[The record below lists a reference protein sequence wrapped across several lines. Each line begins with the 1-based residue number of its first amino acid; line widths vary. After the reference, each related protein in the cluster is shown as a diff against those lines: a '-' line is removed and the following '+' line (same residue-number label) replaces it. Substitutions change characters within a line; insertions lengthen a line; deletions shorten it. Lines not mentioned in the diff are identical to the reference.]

1 MSEIPQSGPIQR
13 SWQRCLHQGLSRQQS
28 AELDLLPRGELTARL
43 EGHKELIAC
52 FERFVLPL
60 FGQLLAGRPCRLLL
74 CDAEGAIL
82 AASGDD
88 GFARHAE
95 RIFLRSG
102 ARWGEGSKGTNAI
115 GTALAEQSEVQVL
128 GAQHFFAQHSFLS
141 CSACPLFG
149 PDGRLLGVLDISTEA
164 AHHGGDM
171 LGTVRLLAMTLENAL
186 LARQPGWL
194 VDLEPQSLWSARLL
208 LGEEGELLGA
218 NRAGRLWLGQHSFD
232 GKQLL
237 REGRGLRL
245 VPEPVEGSS
254 PLPPL
259 GSGRESLPE
268 PSQVPLK
275 MLERGISLLIEGETG
290 SGKEHLVRALHSQS
304 SRQDK
309 PLVCVN
315 CGALPADL
323 VEAELFG
330 YVGGAF
336 SGARSQ
342 GSQGYLR
349 AAHGGIL
356 MLDEIGELPL
366 SAQTRLLR
374 VLQER
379 AVTPVGSTRPEPVDF
394 WLVSASHR
402 DLAAMVAAG
411 SFREDL
417 YYRICGW
424 RQQLAPLRDWP
435 AHERRALI
443 LRLLT
448 EMDPALQ
455 LTREA
460 EQQLLAHPL
469 PGNVRQLKQALE
481 VACVLAEGQEW
492 VEASHLHLPAVV
504 PASALVPVPPS
515 TSVTAGITSLRE
527 QSRHQVQQTLV
538 DCGGNVSEAA
548 RRLGISRTTLYRALK
563 ACN

>member
-1 MSEIPQSGPIQR
+1 MSELPQSIPSPSPSPIQR
-13 SWQRCLHQGLSRQQS
+13 SWQRCLHQGLLRQQN
-28 AELDLLPRGELTARL
+28 AELDLLPQGELSARQ
-43 EGHKELIAC
+43 EQHRALITC
-52 FERFVLPL
+52 FQRFVLPL
-60 FGQLLAGRPCRLLL
+60 FAQLLAGRPCRLLL
-74 CDAEGAIL
+74 CDGEGAIL

-102 ARWGEGSKGTNAI
+102 ARWGEASKGTNAI

-141 CSACPLFG
+141 CSACPLLG
-149 PDGRLLGVLDISTEA
+149 PDGQLLGVLDISTDA
-164 AHHGGDM
+164 AHHDGDM

-194 VDLEPQSLWSARLL
+194 VDLDPQSLWSARLL
-208 LGEEGELLGA
+208 LGEGGELLGA
-218 NRAGRLWLGQHSFD
+218 NRAGRLWLGQHPFD

-237 REGRGLRL
+237 RDRRGLRL
-245 VPEPVEGSS
+245 EPEPVVIQTENQPQPAVTAG
-254 PLPPL
+254 
-259 GSGRESLPE
+259 
-268 PSQVPLK
+268 VPLK

-290 SGKEHLVRALHSQS
+290 SGKEHLVRALHRQS
-304 SRQDK
+304 SRRDK

-366 SAQTRLLR
+366 PAQTRLLR

-379 AVTPVGSTRPEPVDF
+379 SVTPVGSHKPEPVDF

-402 DLAAMVAAG
+402 DLTAMVQAG
-411 SFREDL
+411 TFREDL

-424 RQQLAPLRDWP
+424 RQPLAPLRAWP
-435 AHERRALI
+435 QGERLGLI
-443 LRLLT
+443 RRLLL

-455 LTREA
+455 LTPQA
-460 EQQLLAHPL
+460 ERQLLAHPL

-481 VACVLAEGQEW
+481 VACVLAEGQGWIEP
-492 VEASHLHLPAVV
+492 AHLHLPEVAAM
-504 PASALVPVPPS
+504 PAPRGA
-515 TSVTAGITSLRE
+515 TTLRE
-527 QSRHQVQQTLV
+527 QSRLRVQQTLTE
-538 DCGGNVSEAA
+538 CGGNVSEAA
-548 RRLGISRTTLYRALK
+548 RRLGISRTTLYRALREEG
-563 ACN
+563 

>member
-1 MSEIPQSGPIQR
+1 MSESLQPGPGPIQR

-28 AELDLLPRGELTARL
+28 ADLDLLPQGELSARQ
-43 EGHKELIAC
+43 EQHRALISC
-52 FERFVLPL
+52 FQRFVLPL
-60 FGQLLAGRPCRLLL
+60 FAQLLAGRPCRLLL
-74 CDAEGAIL
+74 CDGEGAIL
-82 AASGDD
+82 AASGDE

-102 ARWGEGSKGTNAI
+102 ARWGEASKGTNAI

-128 GAQHFFAQHSFLS
+128 GNQHFFAQHSFLS
-141 CSACPLFG
+141 CSACPLLG
-149 PDGRLLGVLDISTEA
+149 PDEQLLGVLDISTDA
-164 AHHGGDM
+164 AHHDGDM

-194 VDLEPQSLWSARLL
+194 VDLDPQSLWSARLL

-218 NRAGRLWLGQHSFD
+218 NRAGRLWLGQHPFD
-232 GKQLL
+232 GRQLL

-245 VPEPVEGSS
+245 VPEADATPSRAVLPGHSS
-254 PLPPL
+254 PVPHPQ
-259 GSGRESLPE
+259 
-268 PSQVPLK
+268 QVPLK

-290 SGKEHLVRALHSQS
+290 SGKEHLVRALHRAS
-304 SRQDK
+304 SRREQ

-315 CGALPADL
+315 CGALPAEL

-349 AAHGGIL
+349 AAHGGML

-366 SAQTRLLR
+366 QAQTRLLR

-379 AVTPVGSTRPEPVDF
+379 SVTPVGSHKPEAVDF

-402 DLAAMVAAG
+402 DLAAMVQSGA
-411 SFREDL
+411 FREDL

-424 RQQLAPLRDWP
+424 RQQLMPLRRWP
-435 AHERRALI
+435 AAERLELI
-443 LRLLT
+443 QRLLA
-448 EMDPALQ
+448 EMDPTLR
-455 LTREA
+455 LTRDA

-481 VACVLAEGQEW
+481 VACVLAEGLGWIEP
-492 VEASHLHLPAVV
+492 AHLHLPSVATE
-504 PASALVPVPPS
+504 PGALPMGE
-515 TSVTAGITSLRE
+515 ATSLRE
-527 QSRHQVQQTLV
+527 QTRRQVQQTLAA
-538 DCGGNVSEAA
+538 CGGNVSEAA
-548 RRLGISRTTLYRALK
+548 RQLGISRTTLYRTLREAP
-563 ACN
+563 

>member
-1 MSEIPQSGPIQR
+1 MSELPQYSSSPSPIQR
-13 SWQRCLHQGLSRQQS
+13 SWQRCLHQGLLRQQS
-28 AELDLLPRGELTARL
+28 AELDLLPQGELSARQ
-43 EGHKELIAC
+43 EAHRTLIVC
-52 FERFVLPL
+52 FQRFVLPL
-60 FGQLLAGRPCRLLL
+60 FAQLLAGRPCRLLL
-74 CDAEGAIL
+74 CDGEGAIL

-102 ARWGEGSKGTNAI
+102 ARWGEASKGTNAI

-128 GAQHFFAQHSFLS
+128 GNQHFFAQHSFLS
-141 CSACPLFG
+141 CSACPLLG
-149 PDGRLLGVLDISTEA
+149 PDGQLLGVLDISTDA
-164 AHHGGDM
+164 AHHDGDM

-194 VDLEPQSLWSARLL
+194 VDLDPQSLWSARLL
-208 LGEEGELLGA
+208 LGEGGELLGA
-218 NRAGRLWLGQHSFD
+218 NRAGRLWLGQHRFN
-232 GKQLL
+232 GQQLL
-237 REGRGLRL
+237 RERRGLRL
-245 VPEPVEGSS
+245 VSEPVVAPRQTAQQGSA
-254 PLPPL
+254 
-259 GSGRESLPE
+259 
-268 PSQVPLK
+268 QVPLK
-275 MLERGISLLIEGETG
+275 MLERGISLLVEGETG
-290 SGKEHLVRALHSQS
+290 SGKEHLVRALHRAS

-366 SAQTRLLR
+366 LAQTRLLR

-379 AVTPVGSTRPEPVDF
+379 SVTPVGSHKPEAVDF

-402 DLAAMVAAG
+402 DLAAMVQAG
-411 SFREDL
+411 TFREDL
-417 YYRICGW
+417 YYRVCGW
-424 RQQLAPLRDWP
+424 RQQLTPLRAWP
-435 AHERRALI
+435 QGERQGLI
-443 LRLLT
+443 RRLLS

-455 LTREA
+455 LTPEA

-481 VACVLAEGQEW
+481 VACVLAEGLGWIEPAQ
-492 VEASHLHLPAVV
+492 LHLPA
-504 PASALVPVPPS
+504 ASAAASSQAS
-515 TSVTAGITSLRE
+515 TATLRE
-527 QSRHQVQQTLV
+527 QNRLRVQQTLAA
-538 DCGGNVSEAA
+538 CGGNVSEAA
-548 RRLGISRTTLYRALK
+548 RQLGISRTTLYRALREGP
-563 ACN
+563 

>member
-1 MSEIPQSGPIQR
+1 MSELPQSIPSPSPIQR
-13 SWQRCLHQGLSRQQS
+13 SWQRCLHQGLLRQQS
-28 AELDLLPRGELTARL
+28 AELDLLPQGELSARQ
-43 EGHKELIAC
+43 EQHRTLITC
-52 FERFVLPL
+52 FQRFVLPL
-60 FGQLLAGRPCRLLL
+60 FAQLLAGRPCRLLL
-74 CDAEGAIL
+74 CDGEGAIL

-102 ARWGEGSKGTNAI
+102 ARWGEASKGTNAI

-141 CSACPLFG
+141 CSACPLLG
-149 PDGRLLGVLDISTEA
+149 PDGQLLGVLDISTDA
-164 AHHGGDM
+164 AHHDGDM

-194 VDLEPQSLWSARLL
+194 VDLDPQSLWSARLL
-208 LGEEGELLGA
+208 LGEGGELLGA
-218 NRAGRLWLGQHSFD
+218 NRAGRLWLGQHPFD

-237 REGRGLRL
+237 RDRRGLRL
-245 VPEPVEGSS
+245 EPEPVMIQTENQPQPAVTAG
-254 PLPPL
+254 
-259 GSGRESLPE
+259 
-268 PSQVPLK
+268 VPLK

-290 SGKEHLVRALHSQS
+290 SGKEHLVRALHRQS
-304 SRQDK
+304 SRRDK

-366 SAQTRLLR
+366 PAQTRLLR

-379 AVTPVGSTRPEPVDF
+379 AVTPVGSHRPEPVDF

-402 DLAAMVAAG
+402 DLAAMVQNG
-411 SFREDL
+411 GFREDL

-424 RQQLAPLRDWP
+424 RQQLTPLRAWP
-435 AHERRALI
+435 QGERLGLI
-443 LRLLT
+443 RRLLS

-455 LTREA
+455 LTPQA
-460 EQQLLAHPL
+460 ERQLLAHPL

-481 VACVLAEGQEW
+481 VACVLAEGQGWIEPD
-492 VEASHLHLPAVV
+492 HLHLPEVAAM
-504 PASALVPVPPS
+504 PAPRGA
-515 TSVTAGITSLRE
+515 TTLRE
-527 QSRHQVQQTLV
+527 QSRLRVQQTLTE
-538 DCGGNVSEAA
+538 CGGNVSEAA
-548 RRLGISRTTLYRALK
+548 RRLGISRTTLYRALREEG
-563 ACN
+563 

>member
-1 MSEIPQSGPIQR
+1 MSESLQPGPGPIQR

-28 AELDLLPRGELTARL
+28 ADLDLLPQGELSARQ
-43 EGHKELIAC
+43 EQHRALIAC
-52 FERFVLPL
+52 FQRFVLPL
-60 FGQLLAGRPCRLLL
+60 FAQLLAGRPCRLLL
-74 CDAEGAIL
+74 CDGEGAIL
-82 AASGDD
+82 AASGDE

-102 ARWGEGSKGTNAI
+102 ARWGEASKGTNAI

-128 GAQHFFAQHSFLS
+128 GNQHFFAQHSFLS
-141 CSACPLFG
+141 CSACPLLG
-149 PDGRLLGVLDISTEA
+149 PDGQLLGVLDISTDA
-164 AHHGGDM
+164 AHHDGDT

-194 VDLEPQSLWSARLL
+194 VDLDPQSLWSARLL

-218 NRAGRLWLGQHSFD
+218 NRAGRLWLGQHPFD
-232 GKQLL
+232 GRQLL

-245 VPEPVEGSS
+245 VPAADVTSSCTALPGHSS
-254 PLPPL
+254 PVPHPQ
-259 GSGRESLPE
+259 
-268 PSQVPLK
+268 QVPLK

-290 SGKEHLVRALHSQS
+290 SGKEHLVRALHRAS
-304 SRQDK
+304 SRREQ

-349 AAHGGIL
+349 AAHGGML

-366 SAQTRLLR
+366 QAQTRLLR

-379 AVTPVGSTRPEPVDF
+379 SVTPVGSHKPEAVDF

-402 DLAAMVAAG
+402 DLAAMVQSGA
-411 SFREDL
+411 FREDL

-424 RQQLAPLRDWP
+424 RQQLMPLRRWP
-435 AHERRALI
+435 AAERLELI
-443 LRLLT
+443 QRLLA
-448 EMDPALQ
+448 EMDPTLR
-455 LTREA
+455 LTRDA

-481 VACVLAEGQEW
+481 VACVLAEGLGWIEP
-492 VEASHLHLPAVV
+492 AHLHLPN
-504 PASALVPVPPS
+504 
-515 TSVTAGITSLRE
+515 VTAEPGALPMGEATSLRE
-527 QSRHQVQQTLV
+527 QTRRQVQQTLAA
-538 DCGGNVSEAA
+538 CGGNVSEAA
-548 RRLGISRTTLYRALK
+548 RQLGISRTTLYRTLREAP
-563 ACN
+563 

>member
-1 MSEIPQSGPIQR
+1 MSESLQPGPGPIQR

-28 AELDLLPRGELTARL
+28 ADLDLLPQGELSARQ
-43 EGHKELIAC
+43 EQHRALISC
-52 FERFVLPL
+52 FQRFVLPL
-60 FGQLLAGRPCRLLL
+60 FAQLLAGRPCRLLL
-74 CDAEGAIL
+74 CDGEGAIL
-82 AASGDD
+82 AASGDE

-102 ARWGEGSKGTNAI
+102 ARWGEASKGTNAI

-128 GAQHFFAQHSFLS
+128 GNQHFFAQHSFLS
-141 CSACPLFG
+141 CSACPLLG
-149 PDGRLLGVLDISTEA
+149 PDGQLLGVLDISTDA
-164 AHHGGDM
+164 AHHDGDM

-194 VDLEPQSLWSARLL
+194 VDLDPQSLWSARLL

-218 NRAGRLWLGQHSFD
+218 NRAGRLWLGQHPFD
-232 GKQLL
+232 GRQLL

-245 VPEPVEGSS
+245 VSEADATPSCTALPGHASPV
-254 PLPPL
+254 LPPQ
-259 GSGRESLPE
+259 
-268 PSQVPLK
+268 QVPLK

-290 SGKEHLVRALHSQS
+290 SGKEHLVRALHRAS
-304 SRQDK
+304 SRRDQ

-349 AAHGGIL
+349 AAHGGML

-366 SAQTRLLR
+366 QAQTRLLR

-379 AVTPVGSTRPEPVDF
+379 SVTPVGSHKPEAVDF

-402 DLAAMVAAG
+402 DLAAMVQSGA
-411 SFREDL
+411 FREDL

-424 RQQLAPLRDWP
+424 RQQLMPLRRWP
-435 AHERRALI
+435 AAERLELI
-443 LRLLT
+443 QRLLA
-448 EMDPALQ
+448 EMDPTLR
-455 LTREA
+455 LTRDA

-481 VACVLAEGQEW
+481 VACVLAEGLGWIEP
-492 VEASHLHLPAVV
+492 AHLHLPSVATE
-504 PASALVPVPPS
+504 PGALPMGE
-515 TSVTAGITSLRE
+515 ATSLRE
-527 QSRHQVQQTLV
+527 QTRRQVQQTLAA
-538 DCGGNVSEAA
+538 CGGNVSEAA
-548 RRLGISRTTLYRALK
+548 RQLGISRTTLYRTLREAP
-563 ACN
+563 

>member
-1 MSEIPQSGPIQR
+1 MSELPQSSPSPIQR
-13 SWQRCLHQGLSRQQS
+13 SWERCLHQGLSRQQS
-28 AELDLLPRGELTARL
+28 AELDLLPQGELSARQ
-43 EGHKELIAC
+43 EQHRTLITC
-52 FERFVLPL
+52 FQRFVLPL
-60 FGQLLAGRPCRLLL
+60 FAQLLAGRPCRLLL

-82 AASGDD
+82 AVSGDD

-102 ARWGEGSKGTNAI
+102 ARWGEASKGTNAI

-141 CSACPLFG
+141 CSACPLLG
-149 PDGRLLGVLDISTEA
+149 PDGQLLGVLDISTDA

-208 LGEEGELLGA
+208 LGEGGELLGA
-218 NRAGRLWLGQHSFD
+218 NRAGRLWLGQHPFD
-232 GKQLL
+232 GPQLL
-237 REGRGLRL
+237 RDHRGLRL
-245 VPEPVEGSS
+245 VPEPTT
-254 PLPPL
+254 LP
-259 GSGRESLPE
+259 SLPAA
-268 PSQVPLK
+268 PPATAGVPLK

-290 SGKEHLVRALHSQS
+290 SGKEHLVRALHAQS
-304 SRQDK
+304 SRRER

-315 CGALPADL
+315 CGALPAEL

-349 AAHGGIL
+349 AAQGGIL
-356 MLDEIGELPL
+356 MLDEVGELPL
-366 SAQTRLLR
+366 LAQTRLLR

-379 AVTPVGSTRPEPVDF
+379 AVTPVGSHKPEAVDF

-411 SFREDL
+411 TFREDL

-424 RQQLAPLRDWP
+424 RQQLVPLRAWS
-435 AHERRALI
+435 ARERQALI
-443 LRLLT
+443 SRLLA
-448 EMDPALQ
+448 EMDPALR
-455 LTREA
+455 LTDEA
-460 EQQLLAHPL
+460 EGQLLAHPL

-481 VACVLAEGQEW
+481 VACVLAEGQGWIEP
-492 VEASHLHLPAVV
+492 AHLHLPEAAGVQV
-504 PASALVPVPPS
+504 PSHGA
-515 TSVTAGITSLRE
+515 ITLR
-527 QSRHQVQQTLV
+527 QQNRQRVQQTLAE
-538 DCGGNVSEAA
+538 CGGNVSEAA
-548 RRLGISRTTLYRALK
+548 RRLGISRTTLYRALRK
-563 ACN
+563 EG

>member
-1 MSEIPQSGPIQR
+1 MSELPQSSSSPIQR
-13 SWQRCLHQGLSRQQS
+13 SWQRCLHQGLLRQQS
-28 AELDLLPRGELTARL
+28 AELDLLPQGELSARQ
-43 EGHKELIAC
+43 EQHRTLITC
-52 FERFVLPL
+52 FQRFVLPL
-60 FGQLLAGRPCRLLL
+60 FAQLLAGRPCRLLL
-74 CDAEGAIL
+74 CDGEGAIL

-102 ARWGEGSKGTNAI
+102 ARWGEASKGTNAI

-141 CSACPLFG
+141 CSACPLLG
-149 PDGRLLGVLDISTEA
+149 PDGQLLGVLDISTDA
-164 AHHGGDM
+164 AHHDGDM

-194 VDLEPQSLWSARLL
+194 VDLDPQSLWSARLL
-208 LGEEGELLGA
+208 LGEGGELLGA
-218 NRAGRLWLGQHSFD
+218 NRAGRLWLGQHPFD
-232 GKQLL
+232 GRQLL
-237 REGRGLRL
+237 RDRRGLRL
-245 VPEPVEGSS
+245 EPEPVVIQTETQ
-254 PLPPL
+254 PLPAVPA
-259 GSGRESLPE
+259 G
-268 PSQVPLK
+268 VPLK

-290 SGKEHLVRALHSQS
+290 SGKEHLVRALHCQS
-304 SRQDK
+304 SRRDK
-309 PLVCVN
+309 PLMCVN

-349 AAHGGIL
+349 AAHGGTL

-366 SAQTRLLR
+366 LAQTRLLR

-379 AVTPVGSTRPEPVDF
+379 AVTPVGSHKPEPVDF

-402 DLAAMVAAG
+402 DLAAMVQDG
-411 SFREDL
+411 GFREDL

-424 RQQLAPLRDWP
+424 RQQLAPLRAWP
-435 AHERRALI
+435 QGDRLGLI
-443 LRLLT
+443 RRLLS

-455 LTREA
+455 LTPQA
-460 EQQLLAHPL
+460 ERQLLAHPL

-481 VACVLAEGQEW
+481 VACVLAEGQGWIEPD
-492 VEASHLHLPAVV
+492 HLHLPEVAAM
-504 PASALVPVPPS
+504 PAPRGA
-515 TSVTAGITSLRE
+515 TTLRE
-527 QSRHQVQQTLV
+527 QSRLRVQQTLTE
-538 DCGGNVSEAA
+538 CGGNVSEAA
-548 RRLGISRTTLYRALK
+548 RRLGISRTTLYRALREEG
-563 ACN
+563 

>member
-1 MSEIPQSGPIQR
+1 MSELPQSSPSPIQR

-28 AELDLLPRGELTARL
+28 AELDLLPQGELSARQ
-43 EGHKELIAC
+43 EQHRTLITC
-52 FERFVLPL
+52 FQRFVLPL
-60 FGQLLAGRPCRLLL
+60 FAQLLAGRPCRLLL
-74 CDAEGAIL
+74 CDGEGAIL
-82 AASGDD
+82 AVSGDD

-102 ARWGEGSKGTNAI
+102 ARWGEASKGTNAI

-141 CSACPLFG
+141 CSACPLLG
-149 PDGRLLGVLDISTEA
+149 PDGQLLGVLDISTDA

-208 LGEEGELLGA
+208 LGEGGELLGA
-218 NRAGRLWLGQHSFD
+218 NRAGRLWLGQHPFD
-232 GKQLL
+232 GPQLL
-237 REGRGLRL
+237 RDHRGLRL
-245 VPEPVEGSS
+245 VPEPTT
-254 PLPPL
+254 LP
-259 GSGRESLPE
+259 SLPAA
-268 PSQVPLK
+268 PPATAGVPLK

-290 SGKEHLVRALHSQS
+290 SGKEHLVRALHAQS
-304 SRQDK
+304 SRRER

-315 CGALPADL
+315 CGALPAEL

-366 SAQTRLLR
+366 LAQTRLLR
-374 VLQER
+374 VLQDR
-379 AVTPVGSTRPEPVDF
+379 AVTPVGSHKPEAVDF

-402 DLAAMVAAG
+402 DLVAMVAAG
-411 SFREDL
+411 TFREDL

-424 RQQLAPLRDWP
+424 RQQLAPLRAWS
-435 AHERRALI
+435 ARERQALI
-443 LRLLT
+443 SRLLA
-448 EMDPALQ
+448 EMDPALR
-455 LTREA
+455 LTDEA
-460 EQQLLAHPL
+460 EGQLLAHPL

-481 VACVLAEGQEW
+481 VACVLAEGQGWIEP
-492 VEASHLHLPAVV
+492 AHLHLPEAAGVQV
-504 PASALVPVPPS
+504 PSHGA
-515 TSVTAGITSLRE
+515 ITLR
-527 QSRHQVQQTLV
+527 QQNRQRVQQTLAE
-538 DCGGNVSEAA
+538 CGGNVSEAA
-548 RRLGISRTTLYRALK
+548 RRLGISRTTLYRALRK
-563 ACN
+563 EG

>member
-1 MSEIPQSGPIQR
+1 MSELPQSIPSPSPIQR
-13 SWQRCLHQGLSRQQS
+13 SWQRCLHQGLLRQQS
-28 AELDLLPRGELTARL
+28 AELDLLPQGELSARQ
-43 EGHKELIAC
+43 EQHRTLITC
-52 FERFVLPL
+52 FQRFVLPL
-60 FGQLLAGRPCRLLL
+60 FAQLLAGRPCRLLL
-74 CDAEGAIL
+74 CDGEGAIL

-102 ARWGEGSKGTNAI
+102 ARWGEASKGTNAI

-141 CSACPLFG
+141 CSACPLLG
-149 PDGRLLGVLDISTEA
+149 PDGQLLGVLDISTDA
-164 AHHGGDM
+164 AHHDGDM

-194 VDLEPQSLWSARLL
+194 VDLDPQSLWSARLL
-208 LGEEGELLGA
+208 LGEGGELLGA
-218 NRAGRLWLGQHSFD
+218 NRAGRLWLGQHPFD

-237 REGRGLRL
+237 RDRRGLRL
-245 VPEPVEGSS
+245 VPDPVVIKTETQ
-254 PLPPL
+254 
-259 GSGRESLPE
+259 SLPAT
-268 PSQVPLK
+268 PPATAGVPLK

-290 SGKEHLVRALHSQS
+290 SGKEHLVRALHRQS
-304 SRQDK
+304 SRRDK

-366 SAQTRLLR
+366 PAQTRLLR

-379 AVTPVGSTRPEPVDF
+379 AVTPVGSHRPEPVDF

-402 DLAAMVAAG
+402 DLAAMVQDG
-411 SFREDL
+411 GFREDL

-424 RQQLAPLRDWP
+424 RQQLAPLRAWP
-435 AHERRALI
+435 QGERLGLI
-443 LRLLT
+443 RRLLS

-455 LTREA
+455 LTPQA
-460 EQQLLAHPL
+460 ERQLLAHPL

-481 VACVLAEGQEW
+481 VACVLAEGQGWIEP
-492 VEASHLHLPAVV
+492 AHLHLPEVAAM
-504 PASALVPVPPS
+504 PAPRGA
-515 TSVTAGITSLRE
+515 TTLRE
-527 QSRHQVQQTLV
+527 QSRLRVQQTLTE
-538 DCGGNVSEAA
+538 CGGNVSEAA
-548 RRLGISRTTLYRALK
+548 RRLGISRTTLYRALREEG
-563 ACN
+563 

>member
-1 MSEIPQSGPIQR
+1 MSELPQSSLSPSPIQR
-13 SWQRCLHQGLSRQQS
+13 SWQRCLHQGLHRQQS
-28 AELDLLPRGELTARL
+28 AELDLLPQGELSARQ
-43 EGHKELIAC
+43 EEHRTLIAC
-52 FERFVLPL
+52 FQRFVLPL
-60 FGQLLAGRPCRLLL
+60 FAQLLAGRPCRLLL
-74 CDAEGAIL
+74 CDGEGAIL

-102 ARWGEGSKGTNAI
+102 ARWGEASKGTNAI

-128 GAQHFFAQHSFLS
+128 GAEHFFAQHSFLS
-141 CSACPLFG
+141 CSACPLLG
-149 PDGRLLGVLDISTEA
+149 PDGQLLGVLDISTDA
-164 AHHGGDM
+164 AHHDGDM

-194 VDLEPQSLWSARLL
+194 VDLDPQSLWSARLL
-208 LGEEGELLGA
+208 LGEGGELLGA
-218 NRAGRLWLGQHSFD
+218 NRAGRLWLGQHRFD
-232 GKQLL
+232 GQQLL
-237 REGRGLRL
+237 RERRGLRL
-245 VPEPVEGSS
+245 VPEPVAAPRKTAQQGAA
-254 PLPPL
+254 
-259 GSGRESLPE
+259 
-268 PSQVPLK
+268 QVPLK

-290 SGKEHLVRALHSQS
+290 SGKEHLVRSLHRQS
-304 SRQDK
+304 SRQER

-366 SAQTRLLR
+366 LAQTRLLR
-374 VLQER
+374 VLQDR
-379 AVTPVGSTRPEPVDF
+379 SVTPVGSHKPEPVDF

-402 DLAAMVAAG
+402 DLAAMVQAG
-411 SFREDL
+411 TFREDL
-417 YYRICGW
+417 YYRVCGW
-424 RQQLAPLRDWP
+424 RQQLTPLRAWP
-435 AHERRALI
+435 QNERLGLI
-443 LRLLT
+443 QRLLA
-448 EMDPALQ
+448 EMDPTLR
-455 LTREA
+455 LTSDA

-481 VACVLAEGQEW
+481 VACVLAEGLGW
-492 VEASHLHLPAVV
+492 IVPSHLHLPA
-504 PASALVPVPPS
+504 ASAAPS
-515 TSVTAGITSLRE
+515 SQASTHTLR
-527 QSRHQVQQTLV
+527 QQNRLRVQQTLA

-548 RRLGISRTTLYRALK
+548 RQLGISRTTLYRTLREGP
-563 ACN
+563 

>member
-1 MSEIPQSGPIQR
+1 MSELSQSSSSPIER
-13 SWQRCLHQGLSRQQS
+13 SWQRCLHQGLSRRQS
-28 AELDLLPRGELTARL
+28 AELDLLPKGELSARQ
-43 EGHKELIAC
+43 EQHRVLIAS
-52 FERFVLPL
+52 FQRFVLPL

-74 CDAEGAIL
+74 CDGEGAIL

-102 ARWGEGSKGTNAI
+102 ARWGEASKGTNAI

-128 GAQHFFAQHSFLS
+128 GNQHFFAQHSFLS
-141 CSACPLFG
+141 CSACPLLG
-149 PDGRLLGVLDISTEA
+149 PDGQVIGVLDISTDA
-164 AHHGGDM
+164 AHHDGDM

-218 NRAGRLWLGQHSFD
+218 NRAGRLWLGQHPFD

-237 REGRGLRL
+237 RDRRGLRL
-245 VPEPVEGSS
+245 MPEAHPVATLPGLPADAGGS
-254 PLPPL
+254 L
-259 GSGRESLPE
+259 GQ
-268 PSQVPLK
+268 QVPLK

-290 SGKEHLVRALHSQS
+290 SGKEHLVRELHGQS
-304 SRQDK
+304 SRRAQ

-315 CGALPADL
+315 CGALPAEL

-366 SAQTRLLR
+366 LAQTRLLR

-379 AVTPVGSTRPEPVDF
+379 AVTPVGSHKPEPVDF

-411 SFREDL
+411 TFREDL

-424 RQQLAPLRDWP
+424 RQLLAPLRDWP
-435 AHERRALI
+435 PRER
-443 LRLLT
+443 
-448 EMDPALQ
+448 
-455 LTREA
+455 
-460 EQQLLAHPL
+460 
-469 PGNVRQLKQALE
+469 QAL
-481 VACVLAEGQEW
+481 V
-492 VEASHLHLPAVV
+492 
-504 PASALVPVPPS
+504 
-515 TSVTAGITSLRE
+515 R
-527 QSRHQVQQTLV
+527 
-538 DCGGNVSEAA
+538 
-548 RRLGISRTTLYRALK
+548 
-563 ACN
+563 

>member
-1 MSEIPQSGPIQR
+1 MSESLQPGPGPIQR

-28 AELDLLPRGELTARL
+28 ADLDLLPQGELSARQDQ
-43 EGHKELIAC
+43 HRTLIAC
-52 FERFVLPL
+52 FQRFVLPL
-60 FGQLLAGRPCRLLL
+60 FAQLLAGRPCRLLL
-74 CDAEGAIL
+74 CDGEGAIL
-82 AASGDD
+82 AASGDE

-102 ARWGEGSKGTNAI
+102 ARWGEASKGTNAI

-128 GAQHFFAQHSFLS
+128 GNQHFFAQHSFLS
-141 CSACPLFG
+141 CSACPLLG
-149 PDGRLLGVLDISTEA
+149 PDGQLLGVLDISTDA
-164 AHHGGDM
+164 AHHDGDM

-218 NRAGRLWLGQHSFD
+218 NRAGRLWLGQHPFD
-232 GKQLL
+232 GRQLL

-245 VPEPVEGSS
+245 VPEADATPSRAVLPGHSS
-254 PLPPL
+254 SVLPPQ
-259 GSGRESLPE
+259 
-268 PSQVPLK
+268 QVPLK

-290 SGKEHLVRALHSQS
+290 SGKEHLVRVLHRAS
-304 SRQDK
+304 SRREQ

-349 AAHGGIL
+349 AAHGGML

-366 SAQTRLLR
+366 QAQTRLLR

-379 AVTPVGSTRPEPVDF
+379 SVTPVGSHKPEAVDF

-402 DLAAMVAAG
+402 DLAAMVQSGA
-411 SFREDL
+411 FREDL

-424 RQQLAPLRDWP
+424 RQQLMPLRRWP
-435 AHERRALI
+435 AAERLGLI
-443 LRLLT
+443 QRLLA
-448 EMDPALQ
+448 EMDPTLR
-455 LTREA
+455 LTRDA

-481 VACVLAEGQEW
+481 VACVLAEGVGWIEP
-492 VEASHLHLPAVV
+492 AHLHLP
-504 PASALVPVPPS
+504 
-515 TSVTAGITSLRE
+515 SVATEPGVLPMEEVTSLRE
-527 QSRHQVQQTLV
+527 QIRRQVQQTLAA
-538 DCGGNVSEAA
+538 CGGNVSEAA
-548 RRLGISRTTLYRALK
+548 RQLGISRTTLYRTLREAP
-563 ACN
+563 

>member
-1 MSEIPQSGPIQR
+1 MSELSQSSASPIER
-13 SWQRCLHQGLSRQQS
+13 SWQRCLHQGLSRRQS
-28 AELDLLPRGELTARL
+28 AELDLLPQGELSARQ
-43 EGHKELIAC
+43 EQHRVLIAS
-52 FERFVLPL
+52 FQRFVLPL

-74 CDAEGAIL
+74 CDGEGAIL

-102 ARWGEGSKGTNAI
+102 ARWGEASKGTNAI

-128 GAQHFFAQHSFLS
+128 GNQHFFAQHSFLS
-141 CSACPLFG
+141 CSACPLLG
-149 PDGRLLGVLDISTEA
+149 PDGQLLGVLDISTDA
-164 AHHGGDM
+164 AHHDGDM

-218 NRAGRLWLGQHSFD
+218 NRVGRLWLGQHPFD

-237 REGRGLRL
+237 RDRRGLRL
-245 VPEPVEGSS
+245 VPEAHPVATLPGLPADAGGSH
-254 PLPPL
+254 
-259 GSGRESLPE
+259 GQ
-268 PSQVPLK
+268 QVPLK

-290 SGKEHLVRALHSQS
+290 SGKEHLVRELHGQS
-304 SRQDK
+304 SRRAQ

-315 CGALPADL
+315 CGALPAEL

-366 SAQTRLLR
+366 LAQTRLLR

-379 AVTPVGSTRPEPVDF
+379 AVTPVGSHRPEAVDF

-411 SFREDL
+411 TFREDL

-424 RQQLAPLRDWP
+424 RQLLAPLRDWP
-435 AHERRALI
+435 PRERQALVQ
-443 LRLLT
+443 RLLA
-448 EMDPALQ
+448 EMDPALR
-455 LTREA
+455 LTDEA
-460 EQQLLAHPL
+460 EHHLLAHPL

-481 VACVLAEGQEW
+481 VACVLAEGQGWIEP
-492 VEASHLHLPAVV
+492 AHLHLPTVAVG
-504 PASALVPVPPS
+504 PVATTAVAGS
-515 TSVTAGITSLRE
+515 TLRE
-527 QSRHQVQQTLV
+527 QNRQRVQQTLTEC
-538 DCGGNVSEAA
+538 DGNVSEAA
-548 RRLGISRTTLYRALK
+548 RRLGISRTTLYRVLREAG
-563 ACN
+563 

>member
-1 MSEIPQSGPIQR
+1 MSELSQSSASPIER
-13 SWQRCLHQGLSRQQS
+13 SWQRCLHQGLSRRQS
-28 AELDLLPRGELTARL
+28 AELDLLPQGELSARQ
-43 EGHKELIAC
+43 EQHRVLIAS
-52 FERFVLPL
+52 FQRFVLPL

-74 CDAEGAIL
+74 CDGEGAIL

-102 ARWGEGSKGTNAI
+102 ARWGEASKGTNAI

-128 GAQHFFAQHSFLS
+128 GNQHFFAQHSFLS
-141 CSACPLFG
+141 CSACPLLG
-149 PDGRLLGVLDISTEA
+149 PDGQLLGVLDISTDA
-164 AHHGGDM
+164 AHHDGDM

-218 NRAGRLWLGQHSFD
+218 NRAGRLWLGQHPFD

-237 REGRGLRL
+237 RDRRGLRL
-245 VPEPVEGSS
+245 VPEASPVAAQPGLPADAGGSH
-254 PLPPL
+254 
-259 GSGRESLPE
+259 GR
-268 PSQVPLK
+268 QVPLK

-290 SGKEHLVRALHSQS
+290 SGKEHLVRELHGQS
-304 SRQDK
+304 SRRAQ

-315 CGALPADL
+315 CGALPAEL

-366 SAQTRLLR
+366 LAQTRLLR

-379 AVTPVGSTRPEPVDF
+379 AVTPVGSHKPEAVDF

-411 SFREDL
+411 TFREDL

-424 RQQLAPLRDWP
+424 RQLLAPLREWP
-435 AHERRALI
+435 TRERQALVQ
-443 LRLLT
+443 RLLA
-448 EMDPALQ
+448 EMDPALR
-455 LTREA
+455 LTDEA
-460 EQQLLAHPL
+460 ERQLLAHPL

-481 VACVLAEGQEW
+481 VACVLAEGQGWIES
-492 VEASHLHLPAVV
+492 AHLHLPTLAVAPV
-504 PASALVPVPPS
+504 AAMALVGS
-515 TSVTAGITSLRE
+515 TLR
-527 QSRHQVQQTLV
+527 QQNRQRVQQTLTEC
-538 DCGGNVSEAA
+538 DGNVSEAA
-548 RRLGISRTTLYRALK
+548 RRLGISRTTLYRALRE
-563 ACN
+563 AG

>member
-1 MSEIPQSGPIQR
+1 MSELPQSIPSPSPSPIQR
-13 SWQRCLHQGLSRQQS
+13 SWQRCLHQGLLRQQS
-28 AELDLLPRGELTARL
+28 AELDLLPQGELSARQ
-43 EGHKELIAC
+43 EQHRTLITC
-52 FERFVLPL
+52 FQRFVLPL
-60 FGQLLAGRPCRLLL
+60 FAQLLAGRPCRLLL
-74 CDAEGAIL
+74 CDGEGAIL

-102 ARWGEGSKGTNAI
+102 ARWGEASKGTNAI

-141 CSACPLFG
+141 CSACPLLG
-149 PDGRLLGVLDISTEA
+149 PDGQLLGVLDISTDA
-164 AHHGGDM
+164 AHHDGDM

-194 VDLEPQSLWSARLL
+194 VDLDPQSLWSARLL
-208 LGEEGELLGA
+208 LGEGGELLGA
-218 NRAGRLWLGQHSFD
+218 NRAGRLWLGQHPFD

-237 REGRGLRL
+237 RDRRGLRL
-245 VPEPVEGSS
+245 EPEPVVIQTENQPQPAVTAG
-254 PLPPL
+254 
-259 GSGRESLPE
+259 
-268 PSQVPLK
+268 VPLK

-290 SGKEHLVRALHSQS
+290 SGKEHLVRALHRQS
-304 SRQDK
+304 SRRDK

-366 SAQTRLLR
+366 PAQTRLLR

-379 AVTPVGSTRPEPVDF
+379 SVTPVGSHKPEPVDF

-402 DLAAMVAAG
+402 DLTAMVQAG
-411 SFREDL
+411 TFREDL

-424 RQQLAPLRDWP
+424 RQQLAPLRAWP
-435 AHERRALI
+435 QGDRLGLI
-443 LRLLT
+443 RRLLS

-455 LTREA
+455 LTPQA
-460 EQQLLAHPL
+460 ERQLLAHPL

-481 VACVLAEGQEW
+481 VACVLAEGQGWIEP
-492 VEASHLHLPAVV
+492 AHLHLPEVV
-504 PASALVPVPPS
+504 AMPAPRGA
-515 TSVTAGITSLRE
+515 TTLRE
-527 QSRHQVQQTLV
+527 QSRLRVQQTLTE
-538 DCGGNVSEAA
+538 CGGNVSEAA
-548 RRLGISRTTLYRALK
+548 RRLGISRTTLYRALREEG
-563 ACN
+563 

>member
-1 MSEIPQSGPIQR
+1 MSELPQYSSSPSPIQR
-13 SWQRCLHQGLSRQQS
+13 SWQRCLHQGLLRQQS
-28 AELDLLPRGELTARL
+28 AELDLLPQGELSARQ
-43 EGHKELIAC
+43 EQHKTLIAC
-52 FERFVLPL
+52 FQRFVLPL
-60 FGQLLAGRPCRLLL
+60 FAQLLAGRPCRLLL
-74 CDAEGAIL
+74 CDGEGAIL

-102 ARWGEGSKGTNAI
+102 ARWGEASKGTNAI

-128 GAQHFFAQHSFLS
+128 GSEHFFAQHSFLS
-141 CSACPLFG
+141 CSASPLLG
-149 PDGRLLGVLDISTEA
+149 PDGQLLGVLDISTDA
-164 AHHGGDM
+164 AHHDGDM

-194 VDLEPQSLWSARLL
+194 VDLDPQSLWSARLL
-208 LGEEGELLGA
+208 LGEGGELLGA
-218 NRAGRLWLGQHSFD
+218 NRAGRLWLGQHRFD
-232 GKQLL
+232 GQQLL
-237 REGRGLRL
+237 RERRGLRL
-245 VPEPVEGSS
+245 VSEPVVAPRQTVQQGSA
-254 PLPPL
+254 
-259 GSGRESLPE
+259 
-268 PSQVPLK
+268 QVPLK

-290 SGKEHLVRALHSQS
+290 SGKEHLVRALHRAS

-315 CGALPADL
+315 CGALPTDL

-366 SAQTRLLR
+366 LAQTRLLR

-379 AVTPVGSTRPEPVDF
+379 SVTPVGSHRPEPVDF

-402 DLAAMVAAG
+402 DLAAMVQAG
-411 SFREDL
+411 TFREDL
-417 YYRICGW
+417 YYRVCGW
-424 RQQLAPLRDWP
+424 RQQLTPLRAWP
-435 AHERRALI
+435 QGERQGLI
-443 LRLLT
+443 QRLLS
-448 EMDPALQ
+448 EMDQALQ
-455 LTREA
+455 LTPEA
-460 EQQLLAHPL
+460 VQQLLAHPL

-481 VACVLAEGQEW
+481 VACVLAEGLGWIEP
-492 VEASHLHLPAVV
+492 AHLHLPYGPTEAG
-504 PASALVPVPPS
+504 ALPMGERA
-515 TSVTAGITSLRE
+515 TTLRE
-527 QSRHQVQQTLV
+527 QNRLRVRQTLAA
-538 DCGGNVSEAA
+538 CGGNVSEAA
-548 RRLGISRTTLYRALK
+548 RQLGISRTTLYRALREGP
-563 ACN
+563 

>member
-1 MSEIPQSGPIQR
+1 MSELPQSSLSPSPIQR
-13 SWQRCLHQGLSRQQS
+13 SWQRCLHQGLHRQQS
-28 AELDLLPRGELTARL
+28 AELDLLPQGELSARQ
-43 EGHKELIAC
+43 EEHRTLITC
-52 FERFVLPL
+52 FQRFVLPL
-60 FGQLLAGRPCRLLL
+60 FAQLLAGRPCRLLL
-74 CDAEGAIL
+74 CDGEGAIL

-102 ARWGEGSKGTNAI
+102 ARWGEASKGTNAI

-128 GAQHFFAQHSFLS
+128 GAEHFFAQHSFLS
-141 CSACPLFG
+141 CSACPLLG
-149 PDGRLLGVLDISTEA
+149 PDGQLLGVLDISTDA
-164 AHHGGDM
+164 AHHDGDM

-194 VDLEPQSLWSARLL
+194 VDLDPQSLWSARLL
-208 LGEEGELLGA
+208 LGEGGELLGA
-218 NRAGRLWLGQHSFD
+218 NRAGRLWLGQHPFD
-232 GKQLL
+232 GQQLL
-237 REGRGLRL
+237 RERRGLRL
-245 VPEPVEGSS
+245 GSEPVVAPRQTAQQGAA
-254 PLPPL
+254 
-259 GSGRESLPE
+259 
-268 PSQVPLK
+268 QVPLK
-275 MLERGISLLIEGETG
+275 MLERGISLLVEGETG
-290 SGKEHLVRALHSQS
+290 SGKEHLVRALHRQS

-366 SAQTRLLR
+366 LAQTRLLR
-374 VLQER
+374 VLQDR
-379 AVTPVGSTRPEPVDF
+379 SVTPVGSHKPEPVDF

-402 DLAAMVAAG
+402 DLAAMVQAG
-411 SFREDL
+411 TFREDL
-417 YYRICGW
+417 YYRVCGW
-424 RQQLAPLRDWP
+424 RQQLTPLRAWP
-435 AHERRALI
+435 QSERLGLI
-443 LRLLT
+443 QRLLA
-448 EMDPALQ
+448 EMDPTLR
-455 LTREA
+455 LTSDA

-481 VACVLAEGQEW
+481 VACVLAEGLGW
-492 VEASHLHLPAVV
+492 IVPSHLHLPA
-504 PASALVPVPPS
+504 ASAAPS
-515 TSVTAGITSLRE
+515 SQASTHTLR
-527 QSRHQVQQTLV
+527 QQNRLRVQQTLA

-548 RRLGISRTTLYRALK
+548 RQLGISRTTLYRTLRESP
-563 ACN
+563 

>member
-1 MSEIPQSGPIQR
+1 MSELPQSIPSPSPSPIQR
-13 SWQRCLHQGLSRQQS
+13 SWQRCLHQGLLRQQS
-28 AELDLLPRGELTARL
+28 AELDLLPQGELSARQ
-43 EGHKELIAC
+43 EQHRTLITC
-52 FERFVLPL
+52 FQRFVLPL
-60 FGQLLAGRPCRLLL
+60 FAQLLAGRPCRLLL
-74 CDAEGAIL
+74 CDGEGAIL

-102 ARWGEGSKGTNAI
+102 ARWGEASKGTNAI

-141 CSACPLFG
+141 CSACPLLG
-149 PDGRLLGVLDISTEA
+149 PDGQLLGVLDISTDA
-164 AHHGGDM
+164 AHHDGDM

-194 VDLEPQSLWSARLL
+194 VDLDPQSLWSARLL
-208 LGEEGELLGA
+208 LGEGGELLGA
-218 NRAGRLWLGQHSFD
+218 NRAGRLWLGQHPFD

-237 REGRGLRL
+237 RDRRGLRL
-245 VPEPVEGSS
+245 EPEPVVIQTENQPQPAVTAG
-254 PLPPL
+254 
-259 GSGRESLPE
+259 
-268 PSQVPLK
+268 VPLK

-290 SGKEHLVRALHSQS
+290 SGKEHLVRALHCQS
-304 SRQDK
+304 SRRDK

-315 CGALPADL
+315 CGALPAEL

-366 SAQTRLLR
+366 LAQTRLLR

-379 AVTPVGSTRPEPVDF
+379 SVTPVGSHKPEPVDF

-402 DLAAMVAAG
+402 DLTAMVQDG
-411 SFREDL
+411 GFREDL

-424 RQQLAPLRDWP
+424 RQQLTPLRAWP
-435 AHERRALI
+435 QGERLGLI
-443 LRLLT
+443 RRLLS

-455 LTREA
+455 LTPQA
-460 EQQLLAHPL
+460 ERQLLAHPL

-481 VACVLAEGQEW
+481 VACVLAEGQGWIEP
-492 VEASHLHLPAVV
+492 AHLHLPEVAAM
-504 PASALVPVPPS
+504 PAPRGA
-515 TSVTAGITSLRE
+515 TTLRE
-527 QSRHQVQQTLV
+527 QSRLRVQQILTE
-538 DCGGNVSEAA
+538 CGGNVSEAA
-548 RRLGISRTTLYRALK
+548 RRLGISRTTLYRALREEG
-563 ACN
+563 

>member
-1 MSEIPQSGPIQR
+1 MSEFPQSGASPIQR

-28 AELDLLPRGELTARL
+28 AELDLLPQGELSARQ
-43 EGHKELIAC
+43 EQHRGLIAS
-52 FERFVLPL
+52 FRRFVLPL
-60 FGQLLAGRPCRLLL
+60 FDQLLAGRPCRLLL
-74 CDAEGAIL
+74 CDGEGAIL

-95 RIFLRSG
+95 RVFLRSG
-102 ARWGEGSKGTNAI
+102 ARWGEASKGTNAI

-128 GAQHFFAQHSFLS
+128 GNQHFFAQHSFLS
-141 CSACPLFG
+141 CSACPLLG
-149 PDGRLLGVLDISTEA
+149 PDGQVIGVLDISTDA

-186 LARQPGWL
+186 LACQPGWL

-218 NRAGRLWLGQHSFD
+218 NRAGRLWLGQHPFD

-237 REGRGLRL
+237 RDRRGLRL
-245 VPEPVEGSS
+245 VSEAHPVATPPGLPAAAGGSH
-254 PLPPL
+254 
-259 GSGRESLPE
+259 GQ
-268 PSQVPLK
+268 QVPLK

-290 SGKEHLVRALHSQS
+290 SGKEHLVRELHGQS
-304 SRQDK
+304 SRRAQ

-315 CGALPADL
+315 CGALPAEL

-366 SAQTRLLR
+366 QAQTRLLR

-379 AVTPVGSTRPEPVDF
+379 AVTPVGSHKPEAVDF

-411 SFREDL
+411 TFREDL

-435 AHERRALI
+435 ACERQALVR
-443 LRLLT
+443 RLLA
-448 EMDPALQ
+448 EMDPALH
-455 LTREA
+455 LTDEA
-460 EQQLLAHPL
+460 ERHLLAHPL

-481 VACVLAEGQEW
+481 VACVLAEGQGWIEP
-492 VEASHLHLPAVV
+492 AHLHLPTVV
-504 PASALVPVPPS
+504 VAPVATTALAGS
-515 TSVTAGITSLRE
+515 TLRE
-527 QSRHQVQQTLV
+527 QNRQRVQQTLTE
-538 DCGGNVSEAA
+538 CGGNVSEAA
-548 RRLGISRTTLYRALK
+548 RRLGISRTTLYRALRE
-563 ACN
+563 AG

>member
-1 MSEIPQSGPIQR
+1 MSELPQSSPSPSPIQR
-13 SWQRCLHQGLSRQQS
+13 SWQRCLHQGLLRQQS
-28 AELDLLPRGELTARL
+28 AELDLLPQGELSARQ
-43 EGHKELIAC
+43 EQHRTLITC
-52 FERFVLPL
+52 FQRFVLPL
-60 FGQLLAGRPCRLLL
+60 FAQLLAGRPCRLLL
-74 CDAEGAIL
+74 CDGEGAIL

-102 ARWGEGSKGTNAI
+102 ARWGEASKGTNAI

-141 CSACPLFG
+141 CSACPLLG
-149 PDGRLLGVLDISTEA
+149 PDGQLLGVLDISTDA
-164 AHHGGDM
+164 AHHDGDM

-194 VDLEPQSLWSARLL
+194 VDLDPQSLWSARLL
-208 LGEEGELLGA
+208 LGEGGELLGA
-218 NRAGRLWLGQHSFD
+218 NRAGRLWLGQHPFD

-237 REGRGLRL
+237 RDRRGLRL
-245 VPEPVEGSS
+245 EPEPVVIQTENQ
-254 PLPPL
+254 PLPAVTA
-259 GSGRESLPE
+259 G
-268 PSQVPLK
+268 VPLK

-290 SGKEHLVRALHSQS
+290 SGKEHLVRALHRQS
-304 SRQDK
+304 SRRDK

-366 SAQTRLLR
+366 PAQTRLLR

-379 AVTPVGSTRPEPVDF
+379 AVTPVGSHRPEPVDF

-402 DLAAMVAAG
+402 DLAAMVQDG
-411 SFREDL
+411 GFREDL

-424 RQQLAPLRDWP
+424 RQQLTPLRAWP
-435 AHERRALI
+435 QGERLGLI
-443 LRLLT
+443 RRLLL

-455 LTREA
+455 LTPQA
-460 EQQLLAHPL
+460 ERQLLAHPL

-481 VACVLAEGQEW
+481 VACVLAEGQGWIEP
-492 VEASHLHLPAVV
+492 AHLHLPEVAAM
-504 PASALVPVPPS
+504 PAPRGA
-515 TSVTAGITSLRE
+515 TTLRE
-527 QSRHQVQQTLV
+527 QSRLRVQQTLAE
-538 DCGGNVSEAA
+538 CGGNVSEAA
-548 RRLGISRTTLYRALK
+548 RRLGISRTTLYRALREEG
-563 ACN
+563 

>member
-1 MSEIPQSGPIQR
+1 MSELSQSSASPIER
-13 SWQRCLHQGLSRQQS
+13 SWQRCLHQGLSRRQS
-28 AELDLLPRGELTARL
+28 AELDLLPQGELSARQ
-43 EGHKELIAC
+43 EQHRVLIAS
-52 FERFVLPL
+52 FQRFVLPL

-74 CDAEGAIL
+74 CDGEGAIL

-102 ARWGEGSKGTNAI
+102 ARWGEASKGTNAI

-128 GAQHFFAQHSFLS
+128 GNQHFFAQHSFLS
-141 CSACPLFG
+141 CSACPLLG
-149 PDGRLLGVLDISTEA
+149 PDGQLLGVLDISTDA
-164 AHHGGDM
+164 AHHDGDM

-218 NRAGRLWLGQHSFD
+218 NRAGRLWLGQHPFD

-237 REGRGLRL
+237 RDRRGLRL
-245 VPEPVEGSS
+245 VPEAHPVATQPGLPADAGGSH
-254 PLPPL
+254 
-259 GSGRESLPE
+259 GQ
-268 PSQVPLK
+268 QVPLK

-290 SGKEHLVRALHSQS
+290 SGKEHLVRELHGQS
-304 SRQDK
+304 SRRAQ

-315 CGALPADL
+315 CGALPAEL

-330 YVGGAF
+330 YIGGAF

-366 SAQTRLLR
+366 QAQTRLLR

-379 AVTPVGSTRPEPVDF
+379 AVTPVGSHRPEAVDF

-402 DLAAMVAAG
+402 DLAAMVASG
-411 SFREDL
+411 TFREDL

-435 AHERRALI
+435 TRERQALVR
-443 LRLLT
+443 RLLA
-448 EMDPALQ
+448 EMDPALH
-455 LTREA
+455 LTDEA
-460 EQQLLAHPL
+460 ERQLLAHPL

-481 VACVLAEGQEW
+481 VACVLAEGQGWIEP
-492 VEASHLHLPAVV
+492 AHLHLPIVAVA
-504 PASALVPVPPS
+504 PAATTAVAGS
-515 TSVTAGITSLRE
+515 TLR
-527 QSRHQVQQTLV
+527 QQNRQRVQQTLTEC
-538 DCGGNVSEAA
+538 DGNVSEGA
-548 RRLGISRTTLYRALK
+548 RRLGISRTTLYRALRE
-563 ACN
+563 AG

>member
-1 MSEIPQSGPIQR
+1 MSELPQSIPSPSPIQR
-13 SWQRCLHQGLSRQQS
+13 SWQRCLHQGLLRQQS
-28 AELDLLPRGELTARL
+28 AELDLLPQGELSARQ
-43 EGHKELIAC
+43 EQHRTLITC
-52 FERFVLPL
+52 FQRFVLPL
-60 FGQLLAGRPCRLLL
+60 FAQLLAGRPCRLLL
-74 CDAEGAIL
+74 CDGEGAIL

-102 ARWGEGSKGTNAI
+102 ARWGEASKGTNAI

-141 CSACPLFG
+141 CSACPLLG
-149 PDGRLLGVLDISTEA
+149 PDGQLLGVLDISTDA
-164 AHHGGDM
+164 AHHDGDM

-194 VDLEPQSLWSARLL
+194 VDLDPQSLWSARLL
-208 LGEEGELLGA
+208 LGEGGELLGA
-218 NRAGRLWLGQHSFD
+218 NRAGRLWLGQHPFD

-237 REGRGLRL
+237 RDRRGLRL
-245 VPEPVEGSS
+245 EPEPVVIQTENQPQPAVTAG
-254 PLPPL
+254 
-259 GSGRESLPE
+259 
-268 PSQVPLK
+268 VPLK
-275 MLERGISLLIEGETG
+275 MLERGISLLVEGETG
-290 SGKEHLVRALHSQS
+290 SGKEHLVRALHRQS
-304 SRQDK
+304 SRRDK

-379 AVTPVGSTRPEPVDF
+379 AVTPVGSHKPEAVDF

-402 DLAAMVAAG
+402 DLAAMVQDG
-411 SFREDL
+411 GFREDL

-424 RQQLAPLRDWP
+424 RQQLAPLRAWP
-435 AHERRALI
+435 QGERLGLI
-443 LRLLT
+443 RCLLS

-455 LTREA
+455 LTPQA
-460 EQQLLAHPL
+460 ERQLLAHPL

-481 VACVLAEGQEW
+481 VACVLAEGQGWIEP
-492 VEASHLHLPAVV
+492 AHLHLPEVAAM
-504 PASALVPVPPS
+504 PAPRGA
-515 TSVTAGITSLRE
+515 TTLRE
-527 QSRHQVQQTLV
+527 QSRLRVQQTLTE
-538 DCGGNVSEAA
+538 CGGNVSEAA
-548 RRLGISRTTLYRALK
+548 RRLGISRTTLYRALREEG
-563 ACN
+563 

>member
-1 MSEIPQSGPIQR
+1 MSELPQSSLSPSPIQR
-13 SWQRCLHQGLSRQQS
+13 SWQRCLHQGLHRQQS
-28 AELDLLPRGELTARL
+28 AELDLLPQGELSARQ
-43 EGHKELIAC
+43 EEHRTLITC
-52 FERFVLPL
+52 FQRFVLPL
-60 FGQLLAGRPCRLLL
+60 FAQLLAGRPCRLLL
-74 CDAEGAIL
+74 CDGEGAIL

-102 ARWGEGSKGTNAI
+102 ARWGEASKGTNAI

-128 GAQHFFAQHSFLS
+128 GNQHFFAQHSFLS
-141 CSACPLFG
+141 CSACPLLG
-149 PDGRLLGVLDISTEA
+149 PDGQLLGVLDISTDA
-164 AHHGGDM
+164 AHHDGDM

-194 VDLEPQSLWSARLL
+194 VDLDPQSLWSARLL
-208 LGEEGELLGA
+208 LGEGGELLGA
-218 NRAGRLWLGQHSFD
+218 NRAGRLWLGQHPFD
-232 GKQLL
+232 GQQLL
-237 REGRGLRL
+237 RERRGLRL
-245 VPEPVEGSS
+245 GSEPVVAPRKTAQQGAA
-254 PLPPL
+254 
-259 GSGRESLPE
+259 
-268 PSQVPLK
+268 QVPLK
-275 MLERGISLLIEGETG
+275 MLERGISLLVEGETG
-290 SGKEHLVRALHSQS
+290 SGKEHLVRALHRQS

-366 SAQTRLLR
+366 LAQTRLLR
-374 VLQER
+374 VLQDR
-379 AVTPVGSTRPEPVDF
+379 SVTPVGSHKPEPVDF

-402 DLAAMVAAG
+402 DLAAMVQAG
-411 SFREDL
+411 TFREDL
-417 YYRICGW
+417 YYRVCGW
-424 RQQLAPLRDWP
+424 RQQLTPLRAWP
-435 AHERRALI
+435 QSERLGLI
-443 LRLLT
+443 QRLLA
-448 EMDPALQ
+448 EMDPTLR
-455 LTREA
+455 LTSDA

-481 VACVLAEGQEW
+481 VACVLAEGLGW
-492 VEASHLHLPAVV
+492 IVPSHLHLPA
-504 PASALVPVPPS
+504 ASAAPS
-515 TSVTAGITSLRE
+515 SQASTHTLR
-527 QSRHQVQQTLV
+527 QQNRLRVQQTLA

-548 RRLGISRTTLYRALK
+548 RQLGISRTTLYRTLREGP
-563 ACN
+563 

>member
-1 MSEIPQSGPIQR
+1 MSELPQSIPSPSPIQR
-13 SWQRCLHQGLSRQQS
+13 SWQRCLHQGLLRQQS
-28 AELDLLPRGELTARL
+28 AELDLLPQGELSARQ
-43 EGHKELIAC
+43 EQHRTLITC
-52 FERFVLPL
+52 FQRFVLPL
-60 FGQLLAGRPCRLLL
+60 FAQLLAGRPCRLLL
-74 CDAEGAIL
+74 CDGEGAIL

-102 ARWGEGSKGTNAI
+102 ARWGEASKGTNAI

-141 CSACPLFG
+141 CSACPLLG
-149 PDGRLLGVLDISTEA
+149 PDGQLLGVLDISTDA
-164 AHHGGDM
+164 AHHDGDM

-194 VDLEPQSLWSARLL
+194 VDLDPQSLWSARLL
-208 LGEEGELLGA
+208 LGEGGELLGA
-218 NRAGRLWLGQHSFD
+218 NRAGRLWLGQHPFD

-237 REGRGLRL
+237 RDRRGLRL
-245 VPEPVEGSS
+245 EPEPVVIQTENQPQPAVTAG
-254 PLPPL
+254 
-259 GSGRESLPE
+259 
-268 PSQVPLK
+268 VPLK
-275 MLERGISLLIEGETG
+275 MLERGISLLVEGETG
-290 SGKEHLVRALHSQS
+290 SGKEHLVRELHGQS
-304 SRQDK
+304 SRRGK

-315 CGALPADL
+315 CGALPAEL

-366 SAQTRLLR
+366 LAQTRLLR

-379 AVTPVGSTRPEPVDF
+379 SVTPVGSHKPEPVDF

-402 DLAAMVAAG
+402 DLAAMVQDG
-411 SFREDL
+411 GFREDL

-424 RQQLAPLRDWP
+424 RQQLTPLRAWP
-435 AHERRALI
+435 QGERLGLI
-443 LRLLT
+443 RRLLS

-455 LTREA
+455 LTPQA
-460 EQQLLAHPL
+460 ERQLLAHPL

-481 VACVLAEGQEW
+481 VACVLAEGQGWIEP
-492 VEASHLHLPAVV
+492 AHLHLPEVAAM
-504 PASALVPVPPS
+504 PAPRGA
-515 TSVTAGITSLRE
+515 TTLRE
-527 QSRHQVQQTLV
+527 QSRLRVQQTLTE
-538 DCGGNVSEAA
+538 CGGNVSEAA
-548 RRLGISRTTLYRALK
+548 RRLGISRTTLYRALREEG
-563 ACN
+563 

>member
-1 MSEIPQSGPIQR
+1 MSEFPQSGASPIQR

-28 AELDLLPRGELTARL
+28 AELDLLPQGELSARQ
-43 EGHKELIAC
+43 EQHRGLIAS
-52 FERFVLPL
+52 FRRFVLPL
-60 FGQLLAGRPCRLLL
+60 FDQLLAGRPCRLLL
-74 CDAEGAIL
+74 CDGEGAIL

-95 RIFLRSG
+95 RVFLRSG
-102 ARWGEGSKGTNAI
+102 ARWGEASKGTNAI

-128 GAQHFFAQHSFLS
+128 GNQHFFAQHSFLS
-141 CSACPLFG
+141 CSACPLLG
-149 PDGRLLGVLDISTEA
+149 PDGQVIGVLDISTDA

-218 NRAGRLWLGQHSFD
+218 NRAGRLWLGQHPFD

-237 REGRGLRL
+237 RDRRGLRL
-245 VPEPVEGSS
+245 MPEASSVVAQPALPAAAGGSH
-254 PLPPL
+254 
-259 GSGRESLPE
+259 GQ
-268 PSQVPLK
+268 QVPLK

-290 SGKEHLVRALHSQS
+290 SGKEHLVRDLHRQS
-304 SRQDK
+304 SRHEK

-315 CGALPADL
+315 CGALPAEL

-366 SAQTRLLR
+366 LAQTRLLR

-379 AVTPVGSTRPEPVDF
+379 VVTPVGSHKPEAVDF

-411 SFREDL
+411 TFREDL

-435 AHERRALI
+435 APERQALVQ
-443 LRLLT
+443 RLLA
-448 EMDPALQ
+448 EMDPALH
-455 LTREA
+455 LTDEA
-460 EQQLLAHPL
+460 ERHLLAHPL

-481 VACVLAEGQEW
+481 VACVLAEGQGWIEP
-492 VEASHLHLPAVV
+492 AHLHLPTVV
-504 PASALVPVPPS
+504 VAPIAPPALAGS
-515 TSVTAGITSLRE
+515 TLR
-527 QSRHQVQQTLV
+527 QQNRQRVQQTLTEC
-538 DCGGNVSEAA
+538 DGNVSEAA
-548 RRLGISRTTLYRALK
+548 RRLGISRTTLYRALRE
-563 ACN
+563 AS

>member
-1 MSEIPQSGPIQR
+1 MSELSQSSASPIER
-13 SWQRCLHQGLSRQQS
+13 SWQRCLHQGLSRRQS
-28 AELDLLPRGELTARL
+28 AELDLLPQGELSARQ
-43 EGHKELIAC
+43 EQHRVLIAS
-52 FERFVLPL
+52 FQRFVLPL

-74 CDAEGAIL
+74 CDGEGAIL

-102 ARWGEGSKGTNAI
+102 ARWGEASKGTNAI

-128 GAQHFFAQHSFLS
+128 GNQHFFAQHSFLS
-141 CSACPLFG
+141 CSACPLLG
-149 PDGRLLGVLDISTEA
+149 PDGQLLGVLDISTDA
-164 AHHGGDM
+164 AHHDGDM

-218 NRAGRLWLGQHSFD
+218 NRAGRLWLGQHPFD
-232 GKQLL
+232 GRQLL

-245 VPEPVEGSS
+245 VPEADVTSS
-254 PLPPL
+254 RAVLPGHSSSVLPPQ
-259 GSGRESLPE
+259 
-268 PSQVPLK
+268 QVPLK

-290 SGKEHLVRALHSQS
+290 SGKEHLVRALHRAS
-304 SRQDK
+304 SRREQ

-315 CGALPADL
+315 CGALPAEL

-342 GSQGYLR
+342 GRQGYLR

-366 SAQTRLLR
+366 QAQTRLLR

-379 AVTPVGSTRPEPVDF
+379 SVTPVGSHKPEAVDF

-402 DLAAMVAAG
+402 DLAAMVQSGA
-411 SFREDL
+411 FREDL

-424 RQQLAPLRDWP
+424 RQQLMPLRRWP
-435 AHERRALI
+435 AAERLGLI
-443 LRLLT
+443 QRLLA
-448 EMDPALQ
+448 EMDPTLR
-455 LTREA
+455 LTRDA

-481 VACVLAEGQEW
+481 VACVLAEGLGWIEP
-492 VEASHLHLPAVV
+492 AHLHLPSVA
-504 PASALVPVPPS
+504 PEPGALPMGE
-515 TSVTAGITSLRE
+515 ATSLRE
-527 QSRHQVQQTLV
+527 QTRRQVQQTLAA
-538 DCGGNVSEAA
+538 CGGNVSEAA
-548 RRLGISRTTLYRALK
+548 RQLGISRTTLYRTLREAP
-563 ACN
+563 

>member
-1 MSEIPQSGPIQR
+1 MIELPQFAGPIQR

-28 AELDLLPRGELTARL
+28 TELDLLPQGELSARL
-43 EGHKELIAC
+43 EASQGLVAC
-52 FERFVLPL
+52 FQRFVLPL
-60 FGQLLAGRPCRLLL
+60 FAQLLAGRPCRLLL

-102 ARWGEGSKGTNAI
+102 ARWGEASKGTNAI

-141 CSACPLFG
+141 CSACPLLG
-149 PDGRLLGVLDISTEA
+149 PDGQLLGVLDISTDA
-164 AHHGGDM
+164 AHHDGDM

-194 VDLEPQSLWSARLL
+194 VDLEPQSLWSALLL
-208 LGEEGELLGA
+208 LGEAGELLGA
-218 NRAGRLWLGQHSFD
+218 NRAGRLWLGQYPFD
-232 GKQLL
+232 GQQLL
-237 REGRGLRL
+237 RERRGLRL
-245 VPEPVEGSS
+245 APEPAPVVAPRRTAQQGAA
-254 PLPPL
+254 
-259 GSGRESLPE
+259 
-268 PSQVPLK
+268 QVPLK
-275 MLERGISLLIEGETG
+275 MLERGISLLVEGETG
-290 SGKEHLVRALHSQS
+290 SGKEHLVRILHRQS
-304 SRQDK
+304 SRRDK
-309 PLVCVN
+309 ALLCVN
-315 CGALPADL
+315 CGALPAEL

-379 AVTPVGSTRPEPVDF
+379 AVTPVGSHRPEPVDF

-402 DLAAMVAAG
+402 DLAAMVQAG
-411 SFREDL
+411 TFREDL

-424 RQQLAPLRDWP
+424 RQSLAPLRARP
-435 AHERRALI
+435 LAERRALI
-443 LRLLT
+443 LHLLR
-448 EMDPALQ
+448 EMDPALR
-455 LTREA
+455 LDEA
-460 EQQLLAHPL
+460 AERQLLAHSL
-469 PGNVRQLKQALE
+469 PGNVRQLKQVLE
-481 VACVLAEGQEW
+481 VACVLAEGLGNILP
-492 VEASHLHLPAVV
+492 SHLHLPEEQTMSRAQCVGE
-504 PASALVPVPPS
+504 AA
-515 TSVTAGITSLRE
+515 TLRE
-527 QSRHQVQQTLV
+527 QNRLRVQQTLAAC
-538 DCGGNVSEAA
+538 DGNVSEAA
-548 RRLGISRTTLYRALK
+548 RRLGISRTTLYRALRTGG
-563 ACN
+563 

>member
-1 MSEIPQSGPIQR
+1 MSESLQPGPGPIQR

-28 AELDLLPRGELTARL
+28 ADLDLLPLGELSARQ
-43 EGHKELIAC
+43 EQHRALISC
-52 FERFVLPL
+52 FQRFVLPL
-60 FGQLLAGRPCRLLL
+60 FAQLLAGRPCRLLL
-74 CDAEGAIL
+74 CDGEGAIL
-82 AASGDD
+82 AASGDE

-102 ARWGEGSKGTNAI
+102 ARWGEASKGTNAI

-128 GAQHFFAQHSFLS
+128 GNQHFFAQHSFLS
-141 CSACPLFG
+141 CSACPLLG
-149 PDGRLLGVLDISTEA
+149 PDGQLLGVLDISTDA
-164 AHHGGDM
+164 AHHDGDM

-194 VDLEPQSLWSARLL
+194 VDLDPQSLWSARLL

-218 NRAGRLWLGQHSFD
+218 NRAGRLWLGQHPFD
-232 GKQLL
+232 GRQLL

-245 VPEPVEGSS
+245 VPEADVTPSRAVLPGHSS
-254 PLPPL
+254 SVLPPQ
-259 GSGRESLPE
+259 
-268 PSQVPLK
+268 QVPLK

-290 SGKEHLVRALHSQS
+290 SGKEHLVRALHRAS
-304 SRQDK
+304 SRREQ

-315 CGALPADL
+315 CGALPAEL

-349 AAHGGIL
+349 AAHGGML

-366 SAQTRLLR
+366 QAQTRLLR

-379 AVTPVGSTRPEPVDF
+379 CVTPVGSHKPEAVDF

-402 DLAAMVAAG
+402 DLAAMVQSGA
-411 SFREDL
+411 FREDL

-424 RQQLAPLRDWP
+424 RQQLMPLRRWP
-435 AHERRALI
+435 AAERLELI
-443 LRLLT
+443 QRLLA
-448 EMDPALQ
+448 EMDPTLR
-455 LTREA
+455 LTRDA

-481 VACVLAEGQEW
+481 VACVLAEGLGWIEP
-492 VEASHLHLPAVV
+492 AHLHLP
-504 PASALVPVPPS
+504 
-515 TSVTAGITSLRE
+515 SVATEPGVLPMGEATSLRE
-527 QSRHQVQQTLV
+527 QTRRQVQQTLAA
-538 DCGGNVSEAA
+538 CGGNVSEAA
-548 RRLGISRTTLYRALK
+548 RQLGISRTTLYRTLREAP
-563 ACN
+563 

>member
-1 MSEIPQSGPIQR
+1 MSEQLQSSPGPSPIQR
-13 SWQRCLHQGLSRQQS
+13 SWQRCLHQGLLRQQS
-28 AELDLLPRGELTARL
+28 AELDLLPQGELSARQ
-43 EGHKELIAC
+43 EAHRALITS
-52 FERFVLPL
+52 FQRFVLPL

-74 CDAEGAIL
+74 CDGEGAIL

-102 ARWGEGSKGTNAI
+102 ARWGEASKGTNAI

-141 CSACPLFG
+141 CSACPLLG
-149 PDGRLLGVLDISTEA
+149 PDGQLLGVLDISTDA
-164 AHHGGDM
+164 AHHDGDM

-208 LGEEGELLGA
+208 LGEGGELLGA
-218 NRAGRLWLGQHSFD
+218 NRAGRLWLGQHPFD

-237 REGRGLRL
+237 RDRRGLRL
-245 VPEPVEGSS
+245 VPEANPVATQPGLPADAGGSHAH
-254 PLPPL
+254 
-259 GSGRESLPE
+259 
-268 PSQVPLK
+268 QVPLK
-275 MLERGISLLIEGETG
+275 MLERGISLLVEGETG
-290 SGKEHLVRALHSQS
+290 SGKEHLVRALHGQS
-304 SRQDK
+304 SRQDN

-366 SAQTRLLR
+366 LAQTRLLR

-379 AVTPVGSTRPEPVDF
+379 AVIPVGSHRPEPVDF

-402 DLAAMVAAG
+402 DLAAMVQAG
-411 SFREDL
+411 TFREDL

-424 RQQLAPLRDWP
+424 RQQLTPLRAWP
-435 AHERRALI
+435 QGERQGLI
-443 LRLLT
+443 QRLLA
-448 EMDPALQ
+448 EMDPALR
-455 LTREA
+455 LTDEA
-460 EQQLLAHPL
+460 AQQLLAHPL

-481 VACVLAEGQEW
+481 VACVLAEGQGWIES
-492 VEASHLHLPAVV
+492 AHLHLPA
-504 PASALVPVPPS
+504 ASAAPS
-515 TSVTAGITSLRE
+515 SQTSTHTLR
-527 QSRHQVQQTLV
+527 QQNRLRVQQTLA

-548 RRLGISRTTLYRALK
+548 RQLGISRTTLYRTLREGP
-563 ACN
+563 

>member
-1 MSEIPQSGPIQR
+1 MIELPQFAGPIQR

-28 AELDLLPRGELTARL
+28 TELDLLPQGELSARL
-43 EGHKELIAC
+43 EASQGLVAC
-52 FERFVLPL
+52 FQRFVLPL
-60 FGQLLAGRPCRLLL
+60 FAQLLAGRPCRLLL

-102 ARWGEGSKGTNAI
+102 ARWGEASKGTNAI

-128 GAQHFFAQHSFLS
+128 GAQHFFARHSFLS
-141 CSACPLFG
+141 CSASPLLG
-149 PDGRLLGVLDISTEA
+149 PDGSLLGVLDISTNA
-164 AHHGGDM
+164 AHHDGDM

-208 LGEEGELLGA
+208 LGEAGELLGA
-218 NRAGRLWLGQHSFD
+218 NRAGRLWLGQYPFD
-232 GKQLL
+232 GQQLL
-237 REGRGLRL
+237 RERRGLRL
-245 VPEPVEGSS
+245 APEPAPVVAPRQTAAS
-254 PLPPL
+254 
-259 GSGRESLPE
+259 
-268 PSQVPLK
+268 VPLK
-275 MLERGISLLIEGETG
+275 MLERGISLLVEGETG
-290 SGKEHLVRALHSQS
+290 SGKEHLVRILHRQS
-304 SRQDK
+304 SRRDK
-309 PLVCVN
+309 ALLCVN
-315 CGALPADL
+315 CGALPAEL

-379 AVTPVGSTRPEPVDF
+379 AVTPVGSHRPEPVDF

-402 DLAAMVAAG
+402 DLAAMVQAG
-411 SFREDL
+411 TFREDL

-424 RQQLAPLRDWP
+424 RQSLAPLRARP
-435 AHERRALI
+435 LAERRALI
-443 LRLLT
+443 LHLLR
-448 EMDPALQ
+448 EMDPALR
-455 LTREA
+455 LDEA
-460 EQQLLAHPL
+460 AERQLLAHPL
-469 PGNVRQLKQALE
+469 PGNVRQLKQVLE
-481 VACVLAEGQEW
+481 VACVLAEGLGNILP
-492 VEASHLHLPAVV
+492 SHLHLPEEQTLSRAQCVGEAV
-504 PASALVPVPPS
+504 
-515 TSVTAGITSLRE
+515 TLRE
-527 QSRHQVQQTLV
+527 QNRLRVQQTLAAC
-538 DCGGNVSEAA
+538 DGNVSEAA
-548 RRLGISRTTLYRALK
+548 RRLGISRTTLYRALRTGG
-563 ACN
+563 

>member
-1 MSEIPQSGPIQR
+1 MIELPQFAGPIQR

-28 AELDLLPRGELTARL
+28 TELDLLPQGELSARL
-43 EGHKELIAC
+43 EASQGLVAC
-52 FERFVLPL
+52 FQRFVLPL
-60 FGQLLAGRPCRLLL
+60 FAQLLAGRPCRLLL

-102 ARWGEGSKGTNAI
+102 ARWGEASKGTNAI

-141 CSACPLFG
+141 CSASPLLG
-149 PDGRLLGVLDISTEA
+149 PDGSLLGVLDISTDA
-164 AHHGGDM
+164 AHHDGDM

-208 LGEEGELLGA
+208 LGEAGELLGA
-218 NRAGRLWLGQHSFD
+218 NRAGRLWLGQYPFD
-232 GKQLL
+232 GQQLL
-237 REGRGLRL
+237 RERRGLRL
-245 VPEPVEGSS
+245 APEPAPVVAPRQTAAS
-254 PLPPL
+254 
-259 GSGRESLPE
+259 
-268 PSQVPLK
+268 VPLK
-275 MLERGISLLIEGETG
+275 MLERGISLLVEGETG
-290 SGKEHLVRALHSQS
+290 SGKEHLVRILHRQS
-304 SRQDK
+304 SRRDK
-309 PLVCVN
+309 ALLCVN
-315 CGALPADL
+315 CGALPAEL

-379 AVTPVGSTRPEPVDF
+379 AVTPVGSHRPEPVDF

-402 DLAAMVAAG
+402 DLAAMVQAG
-411 SFREDL
+411 TFREDL

-424 RQQLAPLRDWP
+424 RQPLAPLRARP
-435 AHERRALI
+435 LAERRALI
-443 LRLLT
+443 LHLLR
-448 EMDPALQ
+448 EMDPALR
-455 LTREA
+455 LDEA
-460 EQQLLAHPL
+460 AERQLLAHSL
-469 PGNVRQLKQALE
+469 PGNVRQLKQVLE
-481 VACVLAEGQEW
+481 VACVLAEGLGNILP
-492 VEASHLHLPAVV
+492 SHLHLPEEQTLSRAQCVGE
-504 PASALVPVPPS
+504 AA
-515 TSVTAGITSLRE
+515 TLRE
-527 QSRHQVQQTLV
+527 QNRLRVQQTLAAC
-538 DCGGNVSEAA
+538 DGNVSEAA
-548 RRLGISRTTLYRALK
+548 RRLGISRTTLYRTLRTGG
-563 ACN
+563 

>member
-1 MSEIPQSGPIQR
+1 MSESLQPSPSPIQR
-13 SWQRCLHQGLSRQQS
+13 SWQRCLHQGLLRQQS
-28 AELDLLPRGELTARL
+28 AELDLLPQGELSARQ
-43 EGHKELIAC
+43 EQHRTLIAC
-52 FERFVLPL
+52 FQRFVLPL

-74 CDAEGAIL
+74 CDGEGAIL

-102 ARWGEGSKGTNAI
+102 ARWGEASKGTNAI

-141 CSACPLFG
+141 CSACPLLG
-149 PDGRLLGVLDISTEA
+149 PDGQLLGVLDISTDA

-194 VDLEPQSLWSARLL
+194 VDLDPQSLWSARLL
-208 LGEEGELLGA
+208 LGEGGELLGA
-218 NRAGRLWLGQHSFD
+218 NRAGRLWLGQHPFD

-237 REGRGLRL
+237 RDRRGLRL
-245 VPEPVEGSS
+245 VPESDTVPVQSA
-254 PLPPL
+254 LPANADGL
-259 GSGRESLPE
+259 QSQ
-268 PSQVPLK
+268 QVPLR

-290 SGKEHLVRALHSQS
+290 SGKEHLVRELHGQS
-304 SRQDK
+304 SRRAQ

-366 SAQTRLLR
+366 PAQTRLLR

-379 AVTPVGSTRPEPVDF
+379 VVTPVGSHRPEAVDF

-411 SFREDL
+411 TFREDL

-424 RQQLAPLRDWP
+424 RQQLAPLRAWSVP
-435 AHERRALI
+435 ERQGLI
-443 LRLLT
+443 LNLLAQ
-448 EMDPALQ
+448 MDPALQ
-455 LTREA
+455 LTPQA
-460 EQQLLAHPL
+460 EQRLLAHPL

-481 VACVLAEGQEW
+481 VACVLAEGQGW
-492 VEASHLHLPAVV
+492 IDPAHLHLPEVAAMQA
-504 PASALVPVPPS
+504 PRG
-515 TSVTAGITSLRE
+515 TTTLRE
-527 QSRHQVQQTLV
+527 QSRQRVQQTLAE
-538 DCGGNVSEAA
+538 CGGNVSEAA
-548 RRLGISRTTLYRALK
+548 RRLGISRTTFYRHLAREGRE
-563 ACN
+563 

>member
-1 MSEIPQSGPIQR
+1 MSELPQSIPSPSPSPIQR
-13 SWQRCLHQGLSRQQS
+13 SWQRCLHQGLLRQQS
-28 AELDLLPRGELTARL
+28 AELDLLPQGELSARQ
-43 EGHKELIAC
+43 EQHRTLITC
-52 FERFVLPL
+52 FQRFVLPL
-60 FGQLLAGRPCRLLL
+60 FAQLLAGRPCRLLL
-74 CDAEGAIL
+74 CDGEGAIL

-102 ARWGEGSKGTNAI
+102 ARWGEASKGTNAI

-141 CSACPLFG
+141 CSACPLLG
-149 PDGRLLGVLDISTEA
+149 PDGQLLGVLDISTDA
-164 AHHGGDM
+164 AHHDGDM

-194 VDLEPQSLWSARLL
+194 VDLDPQSLWSARLL
-208 LGEEGELLGA
+208 LGEGGELLGA
-218 NRAGRLWLGQHSFD
+218 NRAGRLWLGQHPFD

-237 REGRGLRL
+237 RDRRGLRL
-245 VPEPVEGSS
+245 EPEPVVIQTENQ
-254 PLPPL
+254 PLPAVTA
-259 GSGRESLPE
+259 G
-268 PSQVPLK
+268 VPLK

-304 SRQDK
+304 SRRDK

-315 CGALPADL
+315 CGALPAEL

-366 SAQTRLLR
+366 LAQTRLLR

-379 AVTPVGSTRPEPVDF
+379 SVTPVGSHKPEPVDF

-402 DLAAMVAAG
+402 DLTAMVQDG
-411 SFREDL
+411 GFREDL

-424 RQQLAPLRDWP
+424 RQPLAPLRAWP
-435 AHERRALI
+435 QGERLGVIR
-443 LRLLT
+443 RLLS

-455 LTREA
+455 LTPQA
-460 EQQLLAHPL
+460 ERQLLAHPL

-481 VACVLAEGQEW
+481 VACVLAEGQGWIEP
-492 VEASHLHLPAVV
+492 AHLHLPEVAAM
-504 PASALVPVPPS
+504 PAPRGA
-515 TSVTAGITSLRE
+515 TTLRE
-527 QSRHQVQQTLV
+527 QSRLRVQQTLTE
-538 DCGGNVSEAA
+538 CGGNVSEAA
-548 RRLGISRTTLYRALK
+548 RRLGISRTTLYRALREEG
-563 ACN
+563 

>member
-1 MSEIPQSGPIQR
+1 MSELSQSSASPIER
-13 SWQRCLHQGLSRQQS
+13 SWQRCLHQGLSRRQS
-28 AELDLLPRGELTARL
+28 AELDLLPQGELSARQ
-43 EGHKELIAC
+43 EQHRVLIAS
-52 FERFVLPL
+52 FQRFVLPL

-74 CDAEGAIL
+74 CDGEGAIL

-102 ARWGEGSKGTNAI
+102 ARWGEASKGTNAI

-128 GAQHFFAQHSFLS
+128 GNQHFFAQHSFLS
-141 CSACPLFG
+141 CSACPLLG
-149 PDGRLLGVLDISTEA
+149 PDGQLLGVLDISTDA
-164 AHHGGDM
+164 AHHDGDM

-218 NRAGRLWLGQHSFD
+218 NRAGRLWLGQHPFD
-232 GKQLL
+232 GRQLL

-245 VPEPVEGSS
+245 EPEADATPSRAVLPGHSS
-254 PLPPL
+254 PVPHPQ
-259 GSGRESLPE
+259 
-268 PSQVPLK
+268 QVPLK

-290 SGKEHLVRALHSQS
+290 SGKEHLVRALHRAS
-304 SRQDK
+304 SRREQ

-315 CGALPADL
+315 CGALPPDL

-349 AAHGGIL
+349 AAHGGML

-366 SAQTRLLR
+366 QAQTRLLR

-379 AVTPVGSTRPEPVDF
+379 SVTPVGSHKPEAVDF

-402 DLAAMVAAG
+402 DLAAMVQSGA
-411 SFREDL
+411 FREDL

-424 RQQLAPLRDWP
+424 RQQLMPLRRWP
-435 AHERRALI
+435 AAERLELI
-443 LRLLT
+443 QRLLA
-448 EMDPALQ
+448 EMDPTLH
-455 LTREA
+455 LTRDA

-481 VACVLAEGQEW
+481 VACVLAEGLGWIEP
-492 VEASHLHLPAVV
+492 ANLHLPSVATE
-504 PASALVPVPPS
+504 PGALPMGE
-515 TSVTAGITSLRE
+515 ATSLRE
-527 QSRHQVQQTLV
+527 QTRRQVQQTLAA
-538 DCGGNVSEAA
+538 CGGNVSEAA
-548 RRLGISRTTLYRALK
+548 RQLGISRTTLYRALRE
-563 ACN
+563 AP

>member
-1 MSEIPQSGPIQR
+1 MSELPQSIPSPSPSPIQR
-13 SWQRCLHQGLSRQQS
+13 SWQRCLHQGLLRQQS
-28 AELDLLPRGELTARL
+28 AELDLLPQGELSARQ
-43 EGHKELIAC
+43 EQHRTLITC
-52 FERFVLPL
+52 FQRFVLPL
-60 FGQLLAGRPCRLLL
+60 FAQLLAGRPCRLLL
-74 CDAEGAIL
+74 CDGEGAIL

-102 ARWGEGSKGTNAI
+102 ARWGEASKGTNAI

-141 CSACPLFG
+141 CSACPLLG
-149 PDGRLLGVLDISTEA
+149 PDGQLLGVLDISTDA
-164 AHHGGDM
+164 AHHDGDM

-194 VDLEPQSLWSARLL
+194 VDLDPQSLWSARLL
-208 LGEEGELLGA
+208 LGEGGELLGA

-232 GKQLL
+232 GRQLL
-237 REGRGLRL
+237 RDRRGLRL
-245 VPEPVEGSS
+245 EPEPVVIQTENQPQPAVTAG
-254 PLPPL
+254 
-259 GSGRESLPE
+259 
-268 PSQVPLK
+268 VPLK

-304 SRQDK
+304 SRRDK

-315 CGALPADL
+315 CGALPAEL

-366 SAQTRLLR
+366 QAQTRLLR

-379 AVTPVGSTRPEPVDF
+379 AVTPVGSHKPEPVDF

-402 DLAAMVAAG
+402 DLAAMVQDG
-411 SFREDL
+411 GFREDL

-424 RQQLAPLRDWP
+424 RQQLAPLRAWP
-435 AHERRALI
+435 QGERLGLI
-443 LRLLT
+443 RRLLL

-455 LTREA
+455 LTPQA
-460 EQQLLAHPL
+460 ERQLLAHPL

-481 VACVLAEGQEW
+481 VACVLAEGQGWIEP
-492 VEASHLHLPAVV
+492 AHLHLPEVAAM
-504 PASALVPVPPS
+504 PAPRGA
-515 TSVTAGITSLRE
+515 TTLRE
-527 QSRHQVQQTLV
+527 QSRLRVQQTLTE
-538 DCGGNVSEAA
+538 CGGNVSEAA
-548 RRLGISRTTLYRALK
+548 RRLGISRTTLYRALREEG
-563 ACN
+563 

>member
-1 MSEIPQSGPIQR
+1 MSESLQPGPGPIQR

-28 AELDLLPRGELTARL
+28 ADLDLLPQGELSARQ
-43 EGHKELIAC
+43 EQHRALISC
-52 FERFVLPL
+52 FQRFVLPL
-60 FGQLLAGRPCRLLL
+60 FAQLLAGRPCRLLL
-74 CDAEGAIL
+74 CDGEGAIL
-82 AASGDD
+82 AASGDE

-102 ARWGEGSKGTNAI
+102 ARWGEASKGTNAI

-128 GAQHFFAQHSFLS
+128 GNQHFFAQHSFLS
-141 CSACPLFG
+141 CSACPLLG
-149 PDGRLLGVLDISTEA
+149 PDEQLLGVLDISTDA
-164 AHHGGDM
+164 AHHDGDM

-194 VDLEPQSLWSARLL
+194 VDLDPQSLWSARLL

-218 NRAGRLWLGQHSFD
+218 NRAGRLWLGQHPFD
-232 GKQLL
+232 GRQLL

-245 VPEPVEGSS
+245 VPEADATPSRAVLPGHSS
-254 PLPPL
+254 PVPHPQ
-259 GSGRESLPE
+259 
-268 PSQVPLK
+268 QVPLK

-290 SGKEHLVRALHSQS
+290 SGKEHLVRALHRAS
-304 SRQDK
+304 SRREQ

-315 CGALPADL
+315 CGALPAEL

-349 AAHGGIL
+349 AAHGGML

-366 SAQTRLLR
+366 QAQTRLLR

-379 AVTPVGSTRPEPVDF
+379 SVTPVGSHKPEAVDF

-402 DLAAMVAAG
+402 DLAAMVQSGA
-411 SFREDL
+411 FREDL

-424 RQQLAPLRDWP
+424 RQQLMPLRRWP
-435 AHERRALI
+435 AAERLELI
-443 LRLLT
+443 QRLLA
-448 EMDPALQ
+448 EMDPTQ
-455 LTREA
+455 RLTRDA

-481 VACVLAEGQEW
+481 VACVLAEGLGWIEP
-492 VEASHLHLPAVV
+492 AHLHLPSVATE
-504 PASALVPVPPS
+504 PGALPMGE
-515 TSVTAGITSLRE
+515 ATSLRE
-527 QSRHQVQQTLV
+527 QTRRQVQLTLAA
-538 DCGGNVSEAA
+538 CGGNVSEAA
-548 RRLGISRTTLYRALK
+548 RQLGISRTTLYRTLREAP
-563 ACN
+563 

>member
-1 MSEIPQSGPIQR
+1 MSEFPQSGTSPIQR

-28 AELDLLPRGELTARL
+28 AELDLLPQGELSARQ
-43 EGHKELIAC
+43 EQHRVLIAS
-52 FERFVLPL
+52 FRRFVLPL
-60 FGQLLAGRPCRLLL
+60 FDQLLAGRPCRLLL
-74 CDAEGAIL
+74 CDGEGAIL

-95 RIFLRSG
+95 RVFLRSG
-102 ARWGEGSKGTNAI
+102 ARWGEASKGTNAI

-128 GAQHFFAQHSFLS
+128 GNQHFFAQHSFLS
-141 CSACPLFG
+141 CSACPLLG
-149 PDGRLLGVLDISTEA
+149 PDGQVIGVLDISTDA

-218 NRAGRLWLGQHSFD
+218 NRAGRLWLGQHPFD
-232 GKQLL
+232 GKKLL
-237 REGRGLRL
+237 RDKRGLRL
-245 VPEPVEGSS
+245 VPEASSGVVQPGLPAAAGGSH
-254 PLPPL
+254 
-259 GSGRESLPE
+259 GR
-268 PSQVPLK
+268 QVPLK

-290 SGKEHLVRALHSQS
+290 SGKEHLVRELHGQS
-304 SRQDK
+304 SRRAQ

-315 CGALPADL
+315 CGALPAEL

-379 AVTPVGSTRPEPVDF
+379 AVTPVGSHKPEAVDF

-411 SFREDL
+411 TFREDL

-435 AHERRALI
+435 ACERQALVQ
-443 LRLLT
+443 RLLA
-448 EMDPALQ
+448 EMDPALH
-455 LTREA
+455 LTDEA
-460 EQQLLAHPL
+460 ERHLLAHPL

-481 VACVLAEGQEW
+481 VACVLAEGQGWIEP
-492 VEASHLHLPAVV
+492 AHLHLPTVV
-504 PASALVPVPPS
+504 VAPVAPPALAGS
-515 TSVTAGITSLRE
+515 TLR
-527 QSRHQVQQTLV
+527 QQNRQRVQQTLTE
-538 DCGGNVSEAA
+538 CGGNVSEAA
-548 RRLGISRTTLYRALK
+548 RRLGISRTTLYRALRE
-563 ACN
+563 AG